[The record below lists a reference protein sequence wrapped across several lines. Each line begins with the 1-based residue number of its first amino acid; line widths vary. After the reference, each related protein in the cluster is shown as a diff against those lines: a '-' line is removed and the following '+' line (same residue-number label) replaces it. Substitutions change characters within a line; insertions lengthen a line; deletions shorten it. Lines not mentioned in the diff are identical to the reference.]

1 MTDRDDSNDS
11 AGVQGADVIE
21 NSADLTMLKRLSR
34 HPEWRL
40 PEECYDEVPQA
51 MAEIIRDPNKSSR
64 AKTSAARVL
73 ATLHGQNHAHT
84 ASALTVHHKVENG
97 KPLWPV
103 RPAAGEDGGEGP
115 VAFLEQASEQ
125 DLRATAKVLAELG
138 IL

>member
-1 MTDRDDSNDS
+1 MTMSLTDSRN
-11 AGVQGADVIE
+11 VGALE
-21 NSADLTMLKRLSR
+21 TAEACG
-34 HPEWRL
+34 PEAVGASSL
-40 PEECYDEVPQA
+40 PQA

-84 ASALTVHHKVENG
+84 ASALTVHHRVEKG

-138 IL
+138 ILQ